1 MTDSAQVNYDVV
13 APHYDQRTQGGYL
26 ESIGTALQ
34 ELARQAQAYHILDLG
49 CGTGRS
55 LHGMAE
61 SLQPNPTCYGLDY
74 SGGMLTQAQQFDST
88 YRLVNAS
95 APLPPF
101 ASNSFD
107 LVFCVHA
114 FHHFPDKAQVVRNA
128 YRMLRPG
135 GVFAIVNFDPHQ
147 VQNWYVYDY
156 FDGVLNTDLK
166 RFSSVAEKETMLHQ
180 AGFQHIQSPLVE
192 HISERFVGEAVFD
205 NNYFLEK
212 GSSSQLILLSDEA
225 YQAGLE
231 RMRSAVDRAQA
242 EGKDI
247 VFNTE
252 IKNWMT
258 YGIKPA

>member
-1 MTDSAQVNYDVV
+1 MPNAAQVNYDVV
-13 APHYDQRTQGGYL
+13 APNYDRRTKGGYL
-26 ESIGTALQ
+26 EGISSALQ
-34 ELARQAQAYHILDLG
+34 ELAQQVQARHILDIG

-55 LHGMAE
+55 LRGMAK
-61 SLQPNPTCYGLDY
+61 SLQPNPFCYGLDF
-74 SGGMLTQAQQFDST
+74 SGGMLTQARQFDST

-101 ASNSFD
+101 ANNSFD
-107 LVFCVHA
+107 IVFCVHA
-114 FHHFPDKAQVVRNA
+114 FHHFPDKVQVVRNA
-128 YRMLRPG
+128 CRMLRPG

-156 FDGVLNTDLK
+156 FDGVLDTDLK
-166 RFSSVAEKETMLHQ
+166 RFSSMAEKETMLRQ

-192 HISERFVGEAVFD
+192 HISERFVGEAVFN

-212 GSSSQLILLSDEA
+212 GSSSQLILLPDEA

-231 RMRSAVDRAQA
+231 RMRSAIAGAKA

-258 YGIKPA
+258 YGIKPV